1 MGEPHAGED
10 RGDDYLGTLPD
21 CLLHKVMSFLPARQ
35 AVQTCVLSRRWRD
48 LWRSMPC
55 IDIDD
60 DDFVGGASTATTGQL
75 SRKVR
80 WRQLM
85 DFASNLLEFHDV
97 HVIDFKPPFLER
109 FRLHL
114 AHSWTAPYI
123 RAWKGT
129 RLVECCIL
137 GGFRHRPAAADIA
150 VGVGV
155 PLFRLPWLPSVST
168 SRLKRLHL
176 SGLVLDGCFGECICS
191 SCPVLEAMELK
202 SCSCEFNKI
211 ESATLKSLAI
221 HGCRSCF
228 LEGTTLAIKTPRL
241 TSLLLRITVYYELR
255 VRLVDRMD
263 YLIEASIREKSY
275 EPINFD
281 NDLCKSLGALAS
293 VRNLKLSWSRSMDS
307 PHGEFPNFPTFQK
320 LTTLHLY
327 KCNMCLN
334 LNILL
339 SFLQK
344 APSLERVIL
353 QNCKFPVAPRK
364 RKRSTKVDRHKIPPE
379 CKGLITS
386 ESRASKHIEITYQD
400 DDFCNLIKLFSCNW
414 RKLEEYTITL
424 TKV

>member
-1 MGEPHAGED
+1 MGED

-21 CLLHKVMSFLPARQ
+21 YLLHKVMSFLPARQ

-55 IDIDD
+55 IDIDGD
-60 DDFVGGASTATTGQL
+60 EFGGGMA
-75 SRKVR
+75 KVR
-80 WRQLM
+80 WEKLM
-85 DFASNLLEFHDV
+85 DFANNLLEFGDV
-97 HVIDFKPPFLER
+97 HVIDFNPPFLER

-123 RAWKGT
+123 RAWKGS
-129 RLVECCIL
+129 RLIECCIL
-137 GGFRHRPAAADIA
+137 GGFRHRPAAAEIA

-176 SGLVLDGCFGECICS
+176 SGLVLDGCFDECICS
-191 SCPVLEAMELK
+191 SCPILEAMELK

-221 HGCRSCF
+221 HGCRSCL
-228 LEGTTLAIKTPRL
+228 LECTTLAIKTPRL

-255 VRLVDRMD
+255 VRLVDPMD
-263 YLIEASIREKSY
+263 SLIEASIREKSY

-281 NDLCKSLGALAS
+281 NDLCLSLGALAS
-293 VRNLKLSWSRSMDS
+293 VRNLKLSWSRSM
-307 PHGEFPNFPTFQK
+307 
-320 LTTLHLY
+320 
-327 KCNMCLN
+327 
-334 LNILL
+334 
-339 SFLQK
+339 
-344 APSLERVIL
+344 
-353 QNCKFPVAPRK
+353 FPVAPRK

-386 ESRASKHIEITYQD
+386 ESRALKRIEITYQD